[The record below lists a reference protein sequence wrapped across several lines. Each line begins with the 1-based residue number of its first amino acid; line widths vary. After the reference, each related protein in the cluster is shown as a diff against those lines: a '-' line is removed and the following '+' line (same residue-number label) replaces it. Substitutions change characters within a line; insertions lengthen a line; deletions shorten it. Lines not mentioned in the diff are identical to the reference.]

1 MLTCFSGAPPGD
13 HALGAAAERLI
24 GQTGRLHKAC
34 FLCTVRAVCDFKPE
48 QGYKCR
54 KDKILFK
61 KRDKILVFSKDMES
75 RQLYFS
81 LTNIIIKSKG
91 TLVVV
96 LVHDGLLNGN
106 NLIVCFIFFDVHSSQ
121 RHLHFH
127 SVFSGRENQQN
138 KFQGDFFPQN
148 PDQII
153 GSLHA
158 VCSSQHPA
166 GLNEDA
172 PTDVAE
178 GPGRAPRPGLQGS
191 LPRVSPGER
200 LLPPKD
206 PGRASGLW
214 PPALGEL
221 GSSDVLLCRRQI
233 CLVDGRWGGWSWE
246 GWIIKKKKK
255 LKMST

>member
-1 MLTCFSGAPPGD
+1 M
-13 HALGAAAERLI
+13 
-24 GQTGRLHKAC
+24 
-34 FLCTVRAVCDFKPE
+34 
-48 QGYKCR
+48 
-54 KDKILFK
+54 
-61 KRDKILVFSKDMES
+61 
-75 RQLYFS
+75 S
-81 LTNIIIKSKG
+81 LTNIVIKSKG
-91 TLVVV
+91 ALVVV

-106 NLIVCFIFFDVHSSQ
+106 NLIVYFIFFDVHSSQ

-127 SVFSGRENQQN
+127 VAFSGQEHQQN
-138 KFQGDFFPQN
+138 KFQGDFFFLQN
-148 PDQII
+148 PHQII

-172 PTDVAE
+172 STDVAE
-178 GPGRAPRPGLQGS
+178 GSRRAPRPGLQGS

-221 GSSDVLLCRRQI
+221 GSSDVLLCWRQI

-246 GWIIKKKKK
+246 GRVSEKI
-255 LKMST
+255 KMST